1 MFKSIFSKYF
11 TVVAVVV
18 LGSFVA
24 LCGAQTL
31 LSSRYWTEEKQETL
45 CQSAESVAAYT
56 ASYTHPNGDG
66 YIIEDTF
73 KPFFRLLSE
82 TDLNLGR
89 VQVVSGNGTVV
100 LSSTG
105 AEQPLPAELMR
116 QVVQQCTPGNPWF
129 FTGNL
134 GGVYKDTQYNAVAT
148 VVHEGKVIAYAIVS
162 SPTDKL
168 TEYLVSNLQVFL
180 ASAITVLAITFAV
193 MYLLTYRLVR
203 PLRQMA
209 EATRRFAEG
218 DFSYRLKVRGRDEVA
233 ELAASLNSMA
243 VSLSSVEDMRRSF
256 VSNISHELKTPM
268 TTIAGFIDGVLDGTV
283 PAEKRAH
290 YLKIVSDE
298 VKRLSRLV
306 RSMLD
311 LSRIDS
317 GRMQLTP
324 TAFDLTDVVCHT
336 LLSFEPRLEERQVTV
351 AGLEDTPS
359 CAVVADRDLVGQ
371 VVYNLL
377 DNATKFIN
385 EGGTLTLSLEQ
396 RGNRVYTRL
405 RNTGLGVP
413 APELPHIFE
422 RFYKSDQ
429 SRSLD
434 KQGVGLG
441 LYIVKTVISLHGGE
455 IAVRSVEGEYCE
467 FEFWLPAAEIH

>member
-18 LGSFVA
+18 LSSFVG

-31 LSSRYWTEEKQETL
+31 LSSSYWTDEKQESL

-105 AEQPLPAELMR
+105 AQKPLPPELMR
-116 QVVQQCTPGNPWF
+116 AVKQNCAPGRPWF
-129 FTGNL
+129 FTNDL
-134 GGVYKDTQYNAVAT
+134 GGIYPDSQYNAVAA
-148 VVHEGKVIAYAIVS
+148 VVYDGRVIAYAIVS

-180 ASAITVLAITFAV
+180 LSAITVLAITFAV

-218 DFSYRLKVRGRDEVA
+218 DFSYRLQVRGRDEVA

-256 VSNISHELKTPM
+256 VSNVSHELKTPM
-268 TTIAGFIDGVLDGTV
+268 TTIAGFIDGILDGTI
-283 PAEKRAH
+283 PADKRDH

-324 TAFDLTDVVCHT
+324 VAFDLTDTLCHT
-336 LLSFEPRLEERQVTV
+336 LLSFEQRLEKKQVTV
-351 AGLEDTPS
+351 AGLEEAS
-359 CAVVADRDLVGQ
+359 AGKVLADRDLVGQ

-377 DNATKFIN
+377 DNATKFID
-385 EGGTLTLSLEQ
+385 EKGTLTLSVET
-396 RGNRVYTRL
+396 RGNRVYARV
-405 RNTGLGVP
+405 RNTGMGIP
-413 APELPHIFE
+413 APELPYIFE

-455 IAVRSVEGEYCE
+455 IAVRSAEGEYCE
-467 FEFWLPAAEIH
+467 FEFWLPAAETH